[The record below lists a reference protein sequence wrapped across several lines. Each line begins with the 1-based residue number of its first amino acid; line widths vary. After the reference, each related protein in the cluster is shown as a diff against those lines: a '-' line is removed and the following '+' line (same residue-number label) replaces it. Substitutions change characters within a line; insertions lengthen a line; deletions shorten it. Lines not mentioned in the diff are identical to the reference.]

1 MTQKQKP
8 KLNWT
13 YAGNDRSKRYVGGCE
28 QQPGKTF
35 TQSSKSQAYRGC
47 CRLHELERSHQP
59 TTAPSE
65 LYSRVEK
72 PTDFKT
78 DHQKNS
84 QGQVYGWIWS
94 IWNKETCSV
103 PSVLQWPWD
112 SHSTVKTHFTGQHQ
126 PRVCRHHTLHLLPIF
141 LPGFWTYL
149 RFSHLRNFPTREF
162 SLPFISH
169 SNVSLI
175 PPPSFFFY

>member
-47 CRLHELERSHQP
+47 CRLRELERSHQP

-65 LYSRVEK
+65 LYSRWKNQQISKLIIRKILKGRYTGESGAFETKKRALCRQSYNGHGIPFPQSK
-72 PTDFKT
+72 PI
-78 DHQKNS
+78 S
-84 QGQVYGWIWS
+84 
-94 IWNKETCSV
+94 
-103 PSVLQWPWD
+103 PD
-112 SHSTVKTHFTGQHQ
+112 STSPESAGVTHFTYSPSFNLVSELIYAFRIFG
-126 PRVCRHHTLHLLPIF
+126 TF
-141 LPGFWTYL
+141 LPG
-149 RFSHLRNFPTREF
+149 
-162 SLPFISH
+162 
-169 SNVSLI
+169 
-175 PPPSFFFY
+175 SFLCPLLATPMRV